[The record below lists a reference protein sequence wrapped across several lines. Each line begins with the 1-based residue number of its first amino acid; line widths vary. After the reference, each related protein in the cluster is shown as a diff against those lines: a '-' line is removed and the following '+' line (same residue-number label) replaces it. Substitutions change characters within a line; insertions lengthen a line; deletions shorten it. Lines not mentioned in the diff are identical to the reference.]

1 MLLDRFGQSN
11 NFWKKSYKKYWN
23 IQVWVLWRSSKGRPE
38 NVLGTSRINLPG
50 TSLERQIRTSTGHH
64 FRTPPGRYIRTSRGR
79 QIGMSPR
86 RSNRIFR
93 GRPGD
98 IRGGCPRDVLVTNI
112 CRLGYKCRFSWIWH
126 YSKNKDLNMAECDSC
141 QNWYHR
147 KYENIRDNVISLCWH
162 FA

>member
-1 MLLDRFGQSN
+1 MILDRFGQSN
-11 NFWKKSYKKYWN
+11 NFWKESYKKYWN

-38 NVLGTSRINLPG
+38 NVLGTSRINFPG
-50 TSLERQIRTSTGHH
+50 TSLERQIRTLPGH
-64 FRTPPGRYIRTSRGR
+64 YIRTSSGR

-98 IRGGCPRDVLVTNI
+98 SGGECPRDVLGTNI
-112 CRLGYKCRFSWIWH
+112 YRLGYKHRFSWIWH
-126 YSKNKDLNMAECDSC
+126 YSKNKDLNMAQCDSC

-147 KYENIRDNVISLCWH
+147 KYENIPDNVISLCWY

>member
-11 NFWKKSYKKYWN
+11 KFWKKSYKKYWN
-23 IQVWVLWRSSKGRPE
+23 IQVWVLWRSSKGRSE
-38 NVLGTSRINLPG
+38 NVLGTSRINLLR
-50 TSLERQIRTSTGHH
+50 TSLECQIRTYPGHH
-64 FRTPPGRYIRTSRGR
+64 FRTSPGHYIRTFPGY

-93 GRPGD
+93 VRPGD
-98 IRGGCPRDVLVTNI
+98 IGEECPQNVLGTNI
-112 CRLGYKCRFSWIWH
+112 CRLDYKCRFSWISY
-126 YSKNKDLNMAECDSC
+126 YSKNKDLNMAQCDSC

-147 KYENIRDNVISLCWH
+147 KYENVISLRWH